1 MRSRHVKKFRWRA
14 EEKLV
19 NSGEDICVRPAER
32 MQDPAANTAPGY
44 CDDDEVCGEEG
55 GSHRSRATTSLQSW
69 RPPKALPTIRLADK
83 NPKTKTPEPHTK
95 PLAFNH
101 GDERRHMAVPSP
113 LLLGVVCIR
122 HKRTS
127 MSSRARGTARAHAR
141 AGAPPLETPTIG
153 RCSAPG
159 AASGTIGDTGATGV
173 TRS

>member
-69 RPPKALPTIRLADK
+69 RPPKALPTIRLANK
-83 NPKTKTPEPHTK
+83 NPKTQTPEPHTK

-101 GDERRHMAVPSP
+101 GDEQRHMAVPSP

-127 MSSRARGTARAHAR
+127 MSSRARGTARGRPAASLLQTESQCLSRTCRSRLDSKPGIPLNSR
-141 AGAPPLETPTIG
+141 AGIQ
-153 RCSAPG
+153 
-159 AASGTIGDTGATGV
+159 
-173 TRS
+173 